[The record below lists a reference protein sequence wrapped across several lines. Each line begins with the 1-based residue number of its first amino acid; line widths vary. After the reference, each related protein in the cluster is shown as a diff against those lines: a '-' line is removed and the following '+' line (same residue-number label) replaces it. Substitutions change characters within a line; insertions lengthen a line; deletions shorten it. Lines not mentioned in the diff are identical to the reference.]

1 MTESTGPEAIPVLDE
16 VLSFTHRLIAKTL
29 RPGDI
34 AIDATTGNGHDTLH
48 LARCVGPTG
57 LVIGLDV
64 QPKALQQTW
73 QRMAAAGYSNRVKLL
88 HAGHETMAEA
98 VPGAMSEYGVGHDSR
113 PRAVCFN
120 LGYLP
125 GGDKTLATRPETT
138 LTALDAALGLL
149 APGGI
154 LTVVLYSGHPGGTA
168 ERDAVLA
175 WAEALSDGSYRVLHY
190 RFLNRSGSSELVAV
204 ELR

>member
-1 MTESTGPEAIPVLDE
+1 MMESTAPEATPVLDE
-16 VLSFTHRLIAKTL
+16 VLSFTHRLLARTL

-48 LARCVGPTG
+48 LARCVGPEG

-88 HAGHETMAEA
+88 RAGHETMAET
-98 VPGAMSEYGVGHDSR
+98 VPSAISDYGAAGDSR
-113 PRAVCFN
+113 PKAVCFN

-125 GGDKTLATRPETT
+125 GGDKALATRPDTT
-138 LTALDAALGLL
+138 LTALDSALELL
-149 APGGI
+149 APHGI
-154 LTVVLYSGHPGGTA
+154 LTVVLYSGHPEGTT

-175 WAEALSDGSYRVLHY
+175 WAESLPDESYRVLHY